1 MRIERSYYTQE
12 LKLIEAQS
20 KEWEQEVIT
29 WTKEEKQK
37 YLESEQ
43 HQLKKIYTHIEEE
56 KYHIIRVMNQEKMNI
71 FQNMSEKAIAW
82 AEDMITDLLI
92 DITDQLQGM
101 IQFKTDIILFT
112 YETPPRCRAYFL
124 EIIEMADEIWIDAEE
139 KAYTMVFWFNLYDE
153 IKK

>member
-43 HQLKKIYTHIEEE
+43 HQLKKYTHIL
-56 KYHIIRVMNQEKMNI
+56 KKKSTI
-71 FQNMSEKAIAW
+71 S
-82 AEDMITDLLI
+82 
-92 DITDQLQGM
+92 
-101 IQFKTDIILFT
+101 
-112 YETPPRCRAYFL
+112 YEL
-124 EIIEMADEIWIDAEE
+124 
-139 KAYTMVFWFNLYDE
+139 
-153 IKK
+153 